1 VILMPDTINLKL
13 ASFKDELAGFCKR
26 NHILKLSLFGSA
38 LTRDFSDNS
47 DIDLLVQFKP
57 DHIPGLLE
65 IVAMEQELSQM
76 FGGRKIDLRTAE
88 DLSRYFRAEIIDR
101 AVSQYEVS

>member
-1 VILMPDTINLKL
+1 MPDTINLKL
-13 ASFKDELAGFCKR
+13 ASLKDELAGFCER

-38 LTRDFSDNS
+38 LTKDFSDNS

-65 IVAMEQELSQM
+65 IVGIEQELSQM

>member
-1 VILMPDTINLKL
+1 MTDTINVKL
-13 ASFKDELAGFCKR
+13 ASLKDELAEFCKR

-38 LTRDFSDNS
+38 LTQDFSDNS

-65 IVAMEQELSQM
+65 IVGMEQELSQM

-88 DLSRYFRAEIIDR
+88 DLSRYFRAEIINR
-101 AVSQYEVS
+101 AVSHYEVS

>member
-1 VILMPDTINLKL
+1 MSLLDFVS
-13 ASFKDELAGFCKR
+13 ASYSEAIIVRLCLNQGF
-26 NHILKLSLFGSA
+26 L
-38 LTRDFSDNS
+38 DNS

-65 IVAMEQELSQM
+65 IVGMEQELSQM